1 MDIHKIRTQKNR
13 AGRLIHP
20 LVNIKAK
27 VSTLETIRNKFRSP
41 FTKFTMDEFLDKKLS
56 SHDRDNKNKLAK
68 QKMRIKR
75 LVMNNWLK
83 PDQEGK
89 FDVTKKYKNYL
100 NRFFCF
106 DNPSGP
112 LMRSKEPKEEVEKE
126 IVEKIKE
133 IEVTKLDKTKYLGDI

>member
-68 QKMRIKR
+68 QVMRVKR
-75 LVMNNWLK
+75 LIPNGWITK

-112 LMRSKEPKEEVEKE
+112 LMRSKEPKEKIVEKKVEKE
-126 IVEKIKE
+126 TKE
-133 IEVTKLDKTKYLGDI
+133 IKKEEIAGFV